1 MGALLSA
8 FSSYFFGRKRT
19 LNFINIMLLGCLM
32 IFISNAPLKLEW
44 PFVILWHAATRSLMV
59 CIIVYVAEATNPKW
73 RAFIISLYFLI
84 YQIAFFLGDV
94 FIEKFKIANFVCMAS
109 VTTTLVFS
117 YLIPESPYWLVMAD
131 ERVVAEQNFQ
141 YLRAGGSSLAEAGEL
156 FSKAEADA
164 ADKRRGIAANIF
176 SARFWWRLMIISSLY
191 LADNNIKFILNP
203 GVLNTVASSSYSM
216 EDEFRKH
223 FSSYDLMINIF
234 PVVGCLM
241 YSGMC
246 FFFSRRMLYL
256 VPIIMTFSLYLSYYT
271 TTFDGRIALY
281 TVSFSYLFKYI
292 GGDQIPR
299 IMAAEVSNS
308 SLPKKAYPYL
318 SEMSY
323 TSLLRIFHGNCL
335 NRSMIF
341 F

>member
-8 FSSYFFGRKRT
+8 LSSYYFGRRKT
-19 LNFINIMLLGCLM
+19 LNYINIMFLGCLM
-32 IFISNAPLKLEW
+32 IFISNPPLKLDW
-44 PFVILWHAATRSLMV
+44 PFVIMWHAATRSLMV
-59 CIIVYVAEATNPKW
+59 SIFVYVAEVTNPKW

-84 YQIAFFLGDV
+84 YQIAYLLADV
-94 FIEKFKIANFVCMAS
+94 FADKLKIDNFLCMATI
-109 VTTTLVFS
+109 TTTLVLS

-131 ERVVAEQNFQ
+131 ERLLAEQNFQ
-141 YLRAGGSSLAEAGEL
+141 YLRAGGSSLAEASEL
-156 FSKAEADA
+156 FAKAETDA
-164 ADKRRGIAANIF
+164 ADKRRGMAANIF

-203 GVLNTVASSSYSM
+203 GVLNTVVSSSSNSSDSM
-216 EDEFRKH
+216 MKEEFWKH
-223 FSSYDLMINIF
+223 FSSYDLMISIF
-234 PVVGCLM
+234 PILGCLI

-246 FFFSRRMLYL
+246 FFFSRRMLYI

-299 IMAAEVSNS
+299 IMAAEVSRF
-308 SLPKKAYPYL
+308 
-318 SEMSY
+318 
-323 TSLLRIFHGNCL
+323 TV
-335 NRSMIF
+335 
-341 F
+341 